1 MNLSILARYLLRRFF
16 LTFFVSIA
24 CFILIFNLVNLV
36 ENIGKYVESGAK
48 ATDIALYYFYF
59 TPFIVVLTCPIA
71 TLLAAIFSIGLL
83 AKTNELTAMKAAGIS
98 IYRIA
103 VVLMTGG
110 LVIAGGLWIFGE
122 MVLPEANYRKNII
135 KTERIERRKSESAS
149 VYRNQMFQGLD
160 GRIFQFGNY
169 VSKSATGEDVLIQT
183 FEGRALRQI
192 ITADKLEWRDSIWVG
207 TNVGWK
213 EIGDLD
219 TAAQPIITITH
230 DSLAFPQF
238 RERPNFFEDWFTRQD
253 AYSMDYFKLKRFI
266 AVSRSLGK
274 NVKSQL
280 VDLYNKTSFPLI
292 NVIIILIGV
301 ALASNPR
308 RAGLGIS
315 FGLSMGISFV
325 FFTMVK
331 IAIEMGHNGIISP
344 MLAAWGTNVV
354 FLLLGLILLIR
365 VPK

>member
-1 MNLSILARYLLRRFF
+1 LSILARYLLRRFF
-16 LTFFVSIA
+16 LTFFVAIA
-24 CFILIFNLVNLV
+24 CFILIFDLVNLV

-48 ATDIALYYFYF
+48 ASDIALYYLYF

-110 LVIAGGLWIFGE
+110 FVIAGGLWVFGE
-122 MVLPEANYRKNII
+122 LVLPEANYQKNII
-135 KTERIERRKSESAS
+135 KTERIERRKSESAG
-149 VYRNQMFQGLD
+149 VYRNQLFQGLD

-183 FEGRALRQI
+183 FAGRSLKQI
-192 ITADKLEWRDSIWVG
+192 ITAQKLEWRDSVWVG
-207 TNVGWK
+207 TGVAVK

-219 TAAQPIITITH
+219 SASQPIMSITH
-230 DSLAFPQF
+230 DSMTFIGF
-238 RERPNFFEDWFTRQD
+238 REEPGFFEDWFTRQD
-253 AYSMDYFKLKRFI
+253 AYSMDYFKLQRFI
-266 AVSRSLGK
+266 AVSRALGK
-274 NVKSQL
+274 DVTPQT

-308 RAGLGIS
+308 RAGIGIS

-331 IAIEMGHNGIISP
+331 VAIEMGHNGIISP
-344 MLAAWGTNVV
+344 LVAAWGTNAVFFV
-354 FLLLGLILLIR
+354 LGLFLLLR